1 LGFEIFSQQI
11 KMFHQQFKM
20 LTKTQKNV
28 ENCNQ
33 QTKMLDQSFKNA
45 VGQGSGRRIVVLVA
59 FVGKV
64 KAKPPPPPCEIL
76 YRSGYS
82 YMHKQSLL

>member
-59 FVGKV
+59 FAGKV
-64 KAKPPPPPCEIL
+64 KAKPSPPL
-76 YRSGYS
+76 
-82 YMHKQSLL
+82 